1 MPCFAIEQ
9 MLRRSNVSANRN
21 DTGCRSGS
29 FHGALPKRR
38 QIVTKLLIAATAA
51 TLLAAPALADDR
63 QTVFER
69 DGQTYAYTTTV
80 AEEGTVIE
88 GRTVPQNV
96 PFRLVVRGRNA
107 AGRVDGRP
115 VSFRIAQ
122 PLVAPATA
130 TGVSLAAN

>member
-1 MPCFAIEQ
+1 
-9 MLRRSNVSANRN
+9 
-21 DTGCRSGS
+21 
-29 FHGALPKRR
+29 
-38 QIVTKLLIAATAA
+38 VTKLLIAATAA
-51 TLLAAPALADDR
+51 TLFAAPAFADDR

-80 AEEGTVIE
+80 ADEGTVIE

-107 AGRVDGRP
+107 SGRVDGRP

-122 PLVAPATA
+122 PLAAPATA
-130 TGVSLAAN
+130 AGVSLAAN